1 MGNRAVIT
9 IGQKFNPAAAGV
21 YLHWNGGRASV
32 EGFLKAA
39 RLLEYRSPAA
49 DPSYSFARLVAVIT
63 AFFPDGLSVGVG
75 TCAQLDCDNGDNG
88 TYLIGDDW
96 QIVGRK
102 YHAGPE
108 ETNPEKSDAI
118 AAAIVERLQA
128 VQATAAEQDKKER
141 AAA

>member
-9 IGQKFNPAAAGV
+9 IGQTFNPAAVGI
-21 YLHWNGGRASV
+21 YLHWNGGRASI

-102 YHAGPE
+102 YHDGPE
-108 ETNPEKSDAI
+108 ETNPEKADAI
-118 AAAIVERLQA
+118 AAAIVGRLQA
-128 VQATAAEQDKKER
+128 LNAAAAAENQT
-141 AAA
+141 A